1 MVSDEF
7 VMDKILGRIDLLDTK
22 FDKKITTICSDV
34 GKCNTGIALVK
45 KDMDNFLKT
54 KSDEIDSSK
63 RRIYIGMG
71 LITILFTAYASF
83 KEFIH

>member
-7 VMDKILGRIDLLDTK
+7 VVGKVLERIDSLDKK
-22 FDKKITTICSDV
+22 FDEKITNICTDV

-45 KDMDNFLKT
+45 KDMHNFLQNKNN
-54 KSDEIDSSK
+54 EIESSK

-71 LITILFTAYASF
+71 LITIIFTAYASF